1 MAVRIKPKETP
12 LPAGRTAAPK
22 KMTPIPPKV
31 TKDKCGG
38 KAKKK
43 KQSTKGR
50 KQKKGRKKEKAS
62 TEVFAYF
69 FLVM

>member
-43 KQSTKGR
+43 KQSIKGR
-50 KQKKGRKKEKAS
+50 K
-62 TEVFAYF
+62 
-69 FLVM
+69 